1 MVRKVR
7 IAAFGFRSVPPKPGC
22 AGADKF
28 AEELYTRL
36 ARDGYEVTG
45 YNRVYGSGEAK
56 THTYR
61 GVRLVDIRTTRRKGI
76 EALWHSFSAM
86 VHIIRYNTG
95 DVVHI
100 QNGGN
105 SIFAVPLR
113 LCGKRVFI
121 SEDGTHWDR
130 QMWPWYARAYFRLS
144 RWLTAYVPNG
154 VIFDNV
160 FVRAAFE
167 QQFGR
172 TYDFIPFGSEPAED
186 QTDSGILTRL
196 GVEKN
201 EYLLFVG
208 RFVPDKGLQYLIP
221 AFDALPTQKKLIL
234 VGGTIG
240 GSKFERSLRS
250 TSNPRILF
258 PGYLYGPDVHT
269 LMRNAYAYI
278 QPSDVEGLSPVVL
291 ENMGLG
297 TPIICSDI
305 RENLFVVGD
314 TAIIFSKG
322 DVDDLTAKIEYALGH
337 PDELKSNAAAAKER
351 AASEFNWDAVALQHE
366 EIFGATAGRG
376 AGSDADE

>member
-1 MVRKVR
+1 MARKVR

-36 ARDGYEVTG
+36 ARDGFEVTG
-45 YNRVYGSGEAK
+45 YNRVYDSGEAK
-56 THTYR
+56 THTYK
-61 GVRLVDIRTTRRKGI
+61 GVRLVNIRTTRRKGI

-113 LCGKRVFI
+113 LCGKRVII

-130 QMWPWYARAYFRLS
+130 KVWPWYARAYFRLS

-167 QQFGR
+167 RQFGR

-186 QTDSGILTRL
+186 QTESDILARL
-196 GVEKN
+196 GLQKN
-201 EYLLFVG
+201 GYFLFVG

-221 AFDALPTQKKLIL
+221 AFEALSTPKQLVL
-234 VGGTIG
+234 VGGTID
-240 GSKFERSLRS
+240 GSKFEQSLKG
-250 TSNPRILF
+250 TSDPRILF

-269 LMRNAYAYI
+269 LMRNAYAYV

-297 TPIICSDI
+297 TPIVCSDI

-314 TAIIFSKG
+314 TAITFGKG
-322 DVDDLTAKIEYALGH
+322 DVADLTAKLNYALSH
-337 PDELKSNAAAAKER
+337 PGELERNATAARER
-351 AASEFNWDAVALQHE
+351 AASHFSWAAVALQHG
-366 EIFGATAGRG
+366 EIFAAKLL
-376 AGSDADE
+376 DAR